1 MIAEIRDIKKLDISY
16 NDNKNLQIDGNSI
29 EFIHLEKEDSYNYD
43 PFSQK
48 RFIIQNNPLYIG
60 VRLKNISRKRFIKL
74 LMGKL
79 MHKRLAEQFA
89 DFIFNR
95 YGYYNELFI
104 AFFKKLFKTLLTT
117 KTNYAII

>member
-1 MIAEIRDIKKLDISY
+1 MIAEIRDVKKIDISY

-43 PFSQK
+43 SFSQK

-60 VRLKNISRKRFIKL
+60 VKLKNISRKRFIKL

-95 YGYYNELFI
+95 YGYYNQLFI
-104 AFFKKLFKTLLTT
+104 LSF
-117 KTNYAII
+117 

>member
-29 EFIHLEKEDSYNYD
+29 NLIGLESEESYNYD
-43 PFSQK
+43 SSLQN
-48 RFIIQNNPLYIG
+48 RIIIQSNPLYMG
-60 VRLKNISRKRFIKL
+60 VKLKNISRKRFIKL

-79 MHKRLAEQFA
+79 MHKRLAEQFS
-89 DFIFNR
+89 DFIFKR

-104 AFFKKLFKTLLTT
+104 AFF
-117 KTNYAII
+117 

>member
-16 NDNKNLQIDGNSI
+16 NDNENLQIDGNSI
-29 EFIHLEKEDSYNYD
+29 ELIESEDSYNYD

-60 VRLKNISRKRFIKL
+60 VKLKNISRKRFIKL

-89 DFIFNR
+89 DFIFKR

-104 AFFKKLFKTLLTT
+104 AFF
-117 KTNYAII
+117 

>member
-29 EFIHLEKEDSYNYD
+29 EVIYLEKEDSYNYD

-60 VRLKNISRKRFIKL
+60 VKLKNVSRKRFIKL
-74 LMGKL
+74 LMGKC
-79 MHKRLAEQFA
+79 MNKRLAEQFA
-89 DFIFNR
+89 DFIFKR
-95 YGYYNELFI
+95 YGYYNESFILF
-104 AFFKKLFKTLLTT
+104 F
-117 KTNYAII
+117 

>member
-48 RFIIQNNPLYIG
+48 RFIIQNNSLYIG
-60 VRLKNISRKRFIKL
+60 IKL
-74 LMGKL
+74 KM
-79 MHKRLAEQFA
+79 
-89 DFIFNR
+89 
-95 YGYYNELFI
+95 
-104 AFFKKLFKTLLTT
+104 
-117 KTNYAII
+117 